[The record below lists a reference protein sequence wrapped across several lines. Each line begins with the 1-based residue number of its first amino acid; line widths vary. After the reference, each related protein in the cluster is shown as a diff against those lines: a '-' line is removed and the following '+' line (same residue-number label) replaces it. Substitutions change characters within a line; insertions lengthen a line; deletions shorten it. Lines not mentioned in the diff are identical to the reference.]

1 MAVKAMLAHGSH
13 SCRILRYCATLVGNI
28 LDSDTHCDIPA
39 YDIVIGDPDEET
51 RRRALGVSREQAA
64 ENRRAIIAAATQL
77 FRERGVDAVGLN
89 ELMKHAGFTQGGF
102 YNHFESK
109 SALVAEVLASAMA
122 EGATE
127 FAQAARAPVG
137 ESTTALQRYVDYYLS
152 QAHRDNIDHGC
163 PVAGFAGDAP
173 RVSAEAQSYY
183 AGGLDDQITI
193 LAGLIAE
200 HGSAAETGERRT
212 LRERAISL
220 HCEMLGALVLSR
232 SVAQAAPTFSNEILE
247 NVRRDITAS
256 LSLNLLSSRTSNK
269 GKKKQGGHVQ

>member
-1 MAVKAMLAHGSH
+1 
-13 SCRILRYCATLVGNI
+13 
-28 LDSDTHCDIPA
+28 
-39 YDIVIGDPDEET
+39 
-51 RRRALGVSREQAA
+51 LGVSREQAA

-173 RVSAEAQSYY
+173 RVSAEAQAYY

-232 SVAQAAPTFSNEILE
+232 SVAQAAPTLANEILE
-247 NVRRDITAS
+247 HIRRDITAS

-269 GKKKQGGHVQ
+269 GKKKQGGHVR